1 MCANRGGEEVIRSS
15 SATETAA
22 ADRRAD
28 ARLQSTVSA
37 VPPSRTV
44 LFAAGAAILLG
55 TAQAQIGDSIRG
67 APSEAN
73 HFIETPRGWQQPRT
87 PWGEPD
93 IQATL
98 DMMQASRIPLERCA
112 DSYFGRRL
120 PTFLFGDVAGA
131 GGGARARSCDMQK
144 AWLTQAEYDQRIAEW
159 RNQADASKE
168 ALADGDLGK
177 AMRTGTLDPNIPQR
191 QTSLIVDPLSGLLPA
206 LTEEG
211 KRRALAMRS
220 GWALPGENPTY
231 DSAQDF
237 DSWDRCITRGMPS
250 SMMPYRYNGGFR
262 IVQSPGYVVLQLE
275 MIHEARVIPTDNRA
289 PLEPE
294 ITQYLGESRG
304 HWEGTTLVVETTH
317 YAQGPPLVN
326 LAVQGS
332 PPGNRFPYSAKMKT
346 TERIVRL
353 NDDWWL
359 YEITTED
366 PVVLTR
372 PFTVRYPMRS
382 DAEYFM
388 PEYAC
393 HENNTIVPN
402 YVRTN
407 RHERANPSP
416 AAVPVAVAREVA
428 AALTGRWV
436 GRPRIATLDL
446 DIELAFGAGPEGTL
460 VGRLVGTT
468 LGPID
473 APLRNFSVEGQAVRF
488 DLPNWQPWVFA
499 GELTGEGTLVGVVSS
514 EQGGVPV
521 TFRRLAK

>member
-1 MCANRGGEEVIRSS
+1 M
-15 SATETAA
+15 TAA
-22 ADRRAD
+22 P
-28 ARLQSTVSA
+28 S
-37 VPPSRTV
+37 SRTLLV
-44 LFAAGAAILLG
+44 AAATAALLG
-55 TAQAQIGDSIRG
+55 TAHAQVGDSIRG

-73 HFIETPRGWQQPRT
+73 HFIETPRGWEHPRT

-98 DMMQASRIPLERCA
+98 DMMQASRVPLERCA
-112 DSYFGRRL
+112 DSYAGRRL
-120 PTFLFGDVAGA
+120 PTFLFGDVAGV

-159 RNQADASKE
+159 RSGADASE
-168 ALADGDLGK
+168 QALAEGDLGR

-191 QTSLIVDPLSGLLPA
+191 QTSLIVDPPSGLLPP
-206 LTEEG
+206 LTPEG

-220 GWALPGENPTY
+220 GWSLPGENPTY
-231 DSAQDF
+231 DGPQDF

-262 IVQSPGYVVLQLE
+262 ILQAPGYVVFQLE
-275 MIHEARVIPTDNRA
+275 MIHEARVIPTDGRA
-289 PLEPE
+289 PLEAE
-294 ITQYLGESRG
+294 IEQYLGASRG
-304 HWEGTTLVVETTH
+304 RWEGTTLVVETTH
-317 YAQGPPLVN
+317 YAEGPPLIN
-326 LAVQGS
+326 LAVVGA
-332 PPGNRFPYSAKMKT
+332 PPGNRFPYSRAMKT

-353 NDDWWL
+353 NDTWWL

-372 PFTVRYPMRS
+372 PFTVRYPMRN
-382 DAEYFM
+382 DASYFM

-393 HENNTIVPN
+393 HESNMIVPN

-416 AAVPVAVAREVA
+416 AGAEPVVVPREIA
-428 AALTGRWV
+428 AALAGRWV

-446 DIELAFGAGPEGTL
+446 DIELAFSAGAGGTL
-460 VGRLVGTT
+460 VGSLVGTT
-468 LGPID
+468 LGAIE
-473 APLRNFSVEGQAVRF
+473 APLRNVRIEGRELRF

-499 GELTGEGTLVGVVSS
+499 GELTADGTIVGVLSS

>member
-1 MCANRGGEEVIRSS
+1 MPSTT
-15 SATETAA
+15 ATCRFTLLGAA
-22 ADRRAD
+22 AAW
-28 ARLQSTVSA
+28 VIA
-37 VPPSRTV
+37 VP
-44 LFAAGAAILLG
+44 AA
-55 TAQAQIGDSIRG
+55 AQIDDSVRG
-67 APSEAN
+67 APREAN
-73 HFIETPRGWQQPRT
+73 HFIETPIGWRHPRT

-120 PTFLFGDVAGA
+120 PTFLFGDAAGT
-131 GGGARARSCDMQK
+131 GGGPPARACDMTK
-144 AWLTQAEYDQRIAEW
+144 AWLTEQEYDRRIEEW
-159 RNQADASKE
+159 RNQIDASRQ
-168 ALADGDLGK
+168 ALAEGDLGRS
-177 AMRTGTLDPNIPQR
+177 MRTGTLDPNIPQR
-191 QTSLIVDPLSGLLPA
+191 QTSLIVDPPTGLLPT
-206 LTEEG
+206 LTAEG

-220 GWALPGENPTY
+220 GWALPGENHTY
-231 DSAQDF
+231 DGPQDF

-262 IVQSPGYVVLQLE
+262 IVQAPGYVVLQLE
-275 MIHEARVIPTDNRA
+275 MIHEARVIPTDGRA
-289 PLEPE
+289 PLAPE
-294 ITQYLGESRG
+294 IRQYLGESRG
-304 HWEGTTLVVETTH
+304 RFEGTTLVVETTG
-317 YAQGPPLVN
+317 YEPGPPLIN
-326 LAVQGS
+326 LAVVGS
-332 PPGNRFPYSAKMKT
+332 PPGNRFPYSTEMKT

-372 PFTVRYPMRS
+372 PFTVRYPMRNDS
-382 DAEYFM
+382 GYFM

-416 AAVPVAVAREVA
+416 NPEVPAEVSAEIA
-428 AALTGRWV
+428 AALEGRWI

-446 DIELAFGAGPEGTL
+446 DLELQFSEPSEGVVAGKL
-460 VGRLVGTT
+460 LGTT
-468 LGPID
+468 LGAIGE
-473 APLRNFSVEGQAVRF
+473 PLRNLRIEQRQLRF

-499 GELTGEGTLVGVVSS
+499 GELTADGTIAGVLSS

-521 TFRRLAK
+521 TFRRR